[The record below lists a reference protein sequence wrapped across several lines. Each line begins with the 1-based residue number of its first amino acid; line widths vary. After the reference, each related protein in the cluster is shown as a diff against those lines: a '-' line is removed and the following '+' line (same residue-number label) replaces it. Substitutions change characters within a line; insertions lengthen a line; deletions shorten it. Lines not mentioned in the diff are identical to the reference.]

1 MVQEVMTLVA
11 PVSFAVATKRIAHYL
26 RASGLPE
33 SLVLEWTTELVAAQP
48 EPEKLDLPGL
58 LMTASRRLDAWLVEN
73 LSLSPN
79 ESRTLLAIRA
89 ELPGWQSQTH
99 WSAQFALW
107 QTAPVQL
114 WATPP
119 PAELSMPIQ
128 VITLRS
134 LRRFLTTACYR
145 CLPMKQRVLTWLRG
159 L

>member
-11 PVSFAVATKRIAHYL
+11 PVSSEVATKRIAHYL
-26 RASGLPE
+26 RASRLPE

-48 EPEKLDLPGL
+48 EPDKVDLPRL
-58 LMTASRRLDAWLVEN
+58 LMTASQRLEAWLAEN

-79 ESRTLLAIRA
+79 DSRALLAIRA
-89 ELPGWQSQTH
+89 QLPRWQSQTN
-99 WSAQFALW
+99 WPAQFAIE
-107 QTAPVQL
+107 QL

-134 LRRFLTTACYR
+134 LRRFLTTACYH
-145 CLPMKQRVLTWLRG
+145 CLPMGQRVLTWLRG

>member
-11 PVSFAVATKRIAHYL
+11 PVSLEMATQRIAHYL

-33 SLVLEWTTELVAAQP
+33 PLVLEWITELVAAQP
-48 EPEKLDLPGL
+48 EPEKVDLPVL
-58 LMTASRRLDAWLVEN
+58 LMTASQRLETWLAEN

-79 ESRTLLAIRA
+79 DSRSLLAIRA
-89 ELPGWQSQTH
+89 QLPGWQNQTN
-99 WSAQFALW
+99 WPAQFAIG
-107 QTAPVQL
+107 QTALARL

-128 VITLRS
+128 VIALRS
-134 LRRFLTTACYR
+134 LRRFLTTACYH
-145 CLPMKQRVLTWLRG
+145 CLHMGQRVLTWLRG